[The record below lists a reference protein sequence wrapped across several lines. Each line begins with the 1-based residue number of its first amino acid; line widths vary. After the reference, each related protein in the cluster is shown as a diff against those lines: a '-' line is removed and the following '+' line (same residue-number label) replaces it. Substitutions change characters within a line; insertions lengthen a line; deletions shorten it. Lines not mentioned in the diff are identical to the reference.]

1 MINVRINRN
10 RAHPRLTLS
19 VFLLGDPEMRWA
31 MLYLFLR
38 NKLAMPR
45 PKPFKTID
53 ELVDL
58 LTIERE
64 LKCANV
70 DELRAF

>member
-1 MINVRINRN
+1 
-10 RAHPRLTLS
+10 
-19 VFLLGDPEMRWA
+19 
-31 MLYLFLR
+31 
-38 NKLAMPR
+38 MPR

-70 DELRAF
+70 DELRAFLMNTNYETV